1 MTTTVWTAL
10 VAASALGLA
19 AAPVATPRMSAAPV
33 VHVTSGGKPDTLVAD
48 PRATTIRWRGTG
60 LGGRGAREGTVGLAN
75 GMLVIRHEQLTSGSF
90 TIDMRSLDGALRGA
104 DFLDVAR
111 YPTATFRSTGATRVG
126 TSRWQVSGDLT
137 MRGITKPITFD
148 TDVRWE
154 EVGHMIAESTITL
167 DRRQWEIGSAASTIA
182 DAAVDHDIRLSVSLD
197 ARRKQAAV
205 AAR

>member
-1 MTTTVWTAL
+1 MTSTMFTAL
-10 VAASALGLA
+10 VAASALGLLA
-19 AAPVATPRMSAAPV
+19 SPRAVPRVNGAPT
-33 VHVTSGGKPDTLVAD
+33 VHAMPGGKPDTLVAD
-48 PRATTIRWRGTG
+48 PRATTIRWRGAG
-60 LGGRGAREGTVGLAN
+60 LGGRGMREGTVGLAN

-90 TIDMRSLDGALRGA
+90 TIDMRSLDGSLRGA

-111 YPTATFRSTGATRVG
+111 HPTATFHSTGAKRVG

-154 EVGHMIAESTITL
+154 EVGHMIAVSTITL
-167 DRRQWEIGSAASTIA
+167 DRRQWAIGSGAPAIA
-182 DAAVDHDIRLSVSLD
+182 NAAVDRDIQLSVSLD

-205 AAR
+205 AVR

>member
-1 MTTTVWTAL
+1 MTTTVWTAV
-10 VAASALGLA
+10 VAASALTFA
-19 AAPVATPRMSAAPV
+19 ATPVPAPGV
-33 VHVTSGGKPDTLVAD
+33 IGGPTARAIAGGKADTLVAN

-60 LGGRGAREGTVGLAN
+60 LGGRGVREGTVALAS

-111 YPTATFRSTGATRVG
+111 HPTAAFRSTGAKRVG
-126 TSRWQVSGDLT
+126 TSRWQVAGDLT

-154 EVGHMIAESTITL
+154 EVGHMIAVSTITL
-167 DRRQWEIGSAASTIA
+167 DRRQWQIGSSASAVAVAAI
-182 DAAVDHDIRLSVSLD
+182 DHDIQLSVSLD
-197 ARRKQAAV
+197 ARRRQAAV
-205 AAR
+205 ATR

>member
-10 VAASALGLA
+10 VAASALGFVAFPATGPRVIGAPAAHA
-19 AAPVATPRMSAAPV
+19 AA
-33 VHVTSGGKPDTLVAD
+33 GGKPDTLVAD

-60 LGGRGAREGTVGLAN
+60 LGGRGVREGVVGLAS

-90 TIDMRSLDGALRGA
+90 TIDMRSLDASMRGA
-104 DFLDVAR
+104 DWLDVAR
-111 YPTATFRSTGATRVG
+111 HPTATFRSTGATRVG

-154 EVGHMIAESTITL
+154 EVGHMIAVSTITL
-167 DRRQWEIGSAASTIA
+167 DRRQWEIGGGAIA
-182 DAAVDHDIRLSVSLD
+182 EAAVDHDIRLSVSLD